1 MLKWW
6 LAAYWTGQEY
16 LWIGPVSYIWDNGRK
31 AAVENSREGR
41 SNGILLVK
49 IGNAWK
55 IRLTMQCC
63 NAVSIPKSIAEKNTK
78 ATMICVGYLFIG
90 RDKIADMRYRIEYI
104 VRFKNIGSCNW
115 KSENRN
121 VRSNGQGGLLTKSG
135 FLRLF
140 EKESCRMRQNGLDTW
155 KTSH

>member
-104 VRFKNIGSCNW
+104 VRFKNIGSC
-115 KSENRN
+115 
-121 VRSNGQGGLLTKSG
+121 
-135 FLRLF
+135 
-140 EKESCRMRQNGLDTW
+140 D
-155 KTSH
+155 